1 MGVGSGESVRL
12 PPLWLGFGSRTWRL
26 MWVEFVAGSRPC
38 PESFFSGP
46 LVFPPPLKNLISIRP
61 GNSGQE
67 EPPRGISTAAKVP
80 LLLSLLLWLSYSSN
94 HHTHLSHGTNML

>member
-1 MGVGSGESVRL
+1 MGVGSGESARL

-26 MWVEFVAGSRPC
+26 IWVEFVAGSRPC

-80 LLLSLLLWLSYSSN
+80 LLLLWLSYSSN